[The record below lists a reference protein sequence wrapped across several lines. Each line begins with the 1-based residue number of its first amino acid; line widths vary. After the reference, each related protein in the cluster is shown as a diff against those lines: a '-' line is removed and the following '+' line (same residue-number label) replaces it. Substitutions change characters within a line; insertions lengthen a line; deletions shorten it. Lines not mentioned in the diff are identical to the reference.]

1 MRALRPRTRGVPSD
15 HIVTIDTDSAPR
27 ILFYGEDFLSEDLP
41 VGTRVIYPRKPIAG
55 LPNPRAAI
63 RYALN
68 RPEGM
73 EPLHALLFPGMKITI
88 AVDDVSLPLPPMRRP
103 DIRET
108 ILEIVLEMLSDH
120 GVDDIHIIIATALHR
135 RMHDWEVRR
144 MVGDKVFNAYW
155 PDRLYN
161 HDACDPDGMVTIG
174 QTRHGEV
181 VETNRRA
188 IESDLV
194 IYVNI
199 NLVPM
204 DGGHKSVGVG
214 LCGYESLKAHHTP
227 KTIVESD
234 SFMDPKRS
242 ALNHSVERIGR
253 MCDEHM
259 KVFHIETVLN
269 NRMFDGPLSFLM
281 KNEDDFTEAD
291 RLSFE
296 AIKWTLS
303 KTPRALRREVFMR
316 VPAPYELIACHAG
329 ATEPVH
335 EKILQ
340 KSYEQY
346 AIPVE
351 GQCDILI
358 TGIPYISPYNVHS
371 KALNPLLV
379 QVMALGY
386 FFHMYR
392 HKPLVRKNGVLIL
405 THPCSDAFDP
415 VHHPSYIEFFNRLLP
430 ETRDAYVLEKKY
442 QDEFAHNP
450 TYVEMYRRGNA
461 YHGAHPF
468 YMWYWGQAGREHLG
482 KVIVVGADNATVPR
496 LLGWERAETM
506 GEAISMARSYA
517 GRSAEITMLHHPP
530 VLITDVR

>member
-1 MRALRPRTRGVPSD
+1 MRQTRSESAD
-15 HIVTIDTDSAPR
+15 ENIITIDTDSAPR
-27 ILFYGEDFLSEDLP
+27 IMFYGEDFLCEDLP
-41 VGTRVIYPRKPIAG
+41 VGTRVIYPRRPIAG

-63 RYALN
+63 RYALHH
-68 RPEGM
+68 PENM
-73 EPLHALLFPGMKITI
+73 EPLHALLFPGMKVTI
-88 AVDDVSLPLPPMRRP
+88 AMDDVSLPLPPMVRP

-108 ILEIVLEMLSDH
+108 ILSIVLEMLADH
-120 GVDDIHIIIATALHR
+120 GVDDIHMIIATCLHR
-135 RMHDWEVRR
+135 RMHDWEVKR
-144 MVGDKVFNAYW
+144 MVGDKIYNAYW

-161 HDACDPDGMVTIG
+161 HDACDPDGMVTLG
-174 QTRHGEV
+174 KTEFGEV

-227 KTIVESD
+227 KAIAGSD
-234 SFMDPKRS
+234 SFMDPKNS
-242 ALNHSVERIGR
+242 ALSHSVERIGKV
-253 MCDEHM
+253 CDQHM

-269 NRMFDGPLSFLM
+269 NRMFGGALDFLM

-291 RLSFE
+291 TLKFQ
-296 AIKWTLS
+296 AIKWTLK

-316 VPAPYELIACHAG
+316 VPSPYELIAVHAG

-335 EKILQ
+335 EKILA

-346 AIPVE
+346 CVPVE
-351 GQCDILI
+351 GQADILI
-358 TGIPYISPYNVHS
+358 TGIPYVSPYNVNS

-392 HKPLVRKNGVLIL
+392 NKSLVKKGGVLIC
-405 THPCSDAFDP
+405 THPCTDAFDP
-415 VHHPSYIEFFNRLLP
+415 VHHPSYIEFFNRILP
-430 ETRDAYVLEKKY
+430 ETRDSYVLERKY
-442 QDEFAHNP
+442 QDEFAYNP
-450 TYVEMYRRGNA
+450 TYIEMYRRGNA

-468 YMWYWGQAGREHLG
+468 YMWYWGQRGREQLG
-482 KVIVVGADNATVPR
+482 EVIVVGSDNRTVPE
-496 LLGWERAETM
+496 LLGWKRADTLA
-506 GEAISMARSYA
+506 EAIAMARA
-517 GRSAEITMLHHPP
+517 KMGRSAQITMMHHPP
-530 VLITDVR
+530 ILITDVK